1 MLCYQCK
8 KNEATKVY
16 ELVKSGKREKRNYCL
31 ECYLKLFV
39 HADKAEGETTLS
51 ACPYCGTNMD
61 EVRAQ
66 KLVGCAYCYKMLSG
80 ELENM
85 ISKMQRS
92 SNPHVGKCPSV
103 DVFEQ
108 DDENDGDPAMLT
120 SCNRQCYE
128 LTLII
133 QKLTAE
139 GNFDDAKGYADKL
152 SRMRSKMA
160 IEEDFVWRGSP
171 KQTKQS

>member
-16 ELVKSGKREKRNYCL
+16 ELVKSGKRETRSYCL
-31 ECYLKLFV
+31 ECYLRMFV
-39 HADKAEGETTLS
+39 NEDTAEGEMTLS
-51 ACPYCGTNMD
+51 ACPYCGTNIE
-61 EVRAQ
+61 EVRQQ
-66 KLVGCAYCYKMLSG
+66 KYVGCAYCYQMMS
-80 ELENM
+80 EDIEPI

-92 SNPHVGKCPSV
+92 LKPHVGKSPTI
-103 DVFEQ
+103 DVEEE
-108 DDENDGDPAMLT
+108 DLEEADPLALT
-120 SCNRQCYE
+120 RCNRQCYE

-160 IEEDFVWRGSP
+160 IEEDFVWRGNP

>member
-16 ELVKSGKREKRNYCL
+16 ELVKSGKREKRSYCL
-31 ECYLKLFV
+31 ECYLRMFV
-39 HADKAEGETTLS
+39 NEDTAEGGITLS
-51 ACPYCGTNMD
+51 ACPYCGTSIE
-61 EVRAQ
+61 EVREQ
-66 KLVGCAYCYKMLSG
+66 KYVGCAYCYQMMA
-80 ELENM
+80 EDIEPI
-85 ISKMQRS
+85 ISKMQRALK
-92 SNPHVGKCPSV
+92 PHIGKSPTIDVEEEELEEV
-103 DVFEQ
+103 DPLV
-108 DDENDGDPAMLT
+108 LT
-120 SCNRQCYE
+120 RCKRQCYE

-139 GNFDDAKGYADKL
+139 GNFADAKNYADKL

-160 IEEDFVWRGSP
+160 IEEDFVWLGSP

>member
-16 ELVKSGKREKRNYCL
+16 ELVKSGRREKRNYCL

-39 HADKAEGETTLS
+39 NADTAEGEAALS
-51 ACPYCGTNMD
+51 ACPYCGTNRD
-61 EVRAQ
+61 EVFAQ
-66 KLVGCAYCYKMLSG
+66 KLVGCAYCYKMM
-80 ELENM
+80 ENDLESI

-92 SNPHVGKCPSV
+92 LKPHVGKCPTV
-103 DVFEQ
+103 DILEQ
-108 DDENDGDPAMLT
+108 DDDNEGTPAMLT

-139 GNFDDAKGYADKL
+139 GNFEDAKGYADKL